1 MEWERFDLLPSSG
14 GRAREYLRSYA
25 ELLGLDA
32 QPYVDHYDSVLA
44 HEHPRESAPLRRR
57 IVLITLVAV
66 GALAAVGVVAAWYLL
81 RDDSQEAQAPAP
93 VSPSR
98 EQAVSVD
105 TKPTRTT
112 PPARSATPVV
122 ERKEVAPA
130 TRVVVAAVRG
140 DSWIEA
146 RSGGAGGALL
156 YRGNLARGRSIR
168 LSGRRVWMRLGA
180 ASNLDVTL
188 NGRRAGRSLF
198 GTVDVTFDPRTAP

>member
-14 GRAREYLRSYA
+14 GHAREYLRSYA

-32 QPYVDHYDSVLA
+32 QPYVDHYDSALA
-44 HEHPRESAPLRRR
+44 HEHPREPARRRRR

-66 GALAAVGVVAAWYLL
+66 GSLAVVGLVAAWYLF
-81 RDDSQEAQAPAP
+81 RDESQEARAPAP
-93 VSPSR
+93 DSR
-98 EQAVSVD
+98 SRQQAASVG

-112 PPARSATPVV
+112 APARPATPVV
-122 ERKEVAPA
+122 KRKKVAPP
-130 TRVVVAAVRG
+130 TRVALAAVRG

-146 RSGGAGGALL
+146 RAGGAGGALL

-198 GTVDVTFDPRTAP
+198 GTVEVIFAPRTTP